1 MTDGDDREGAV
12 PGGEDTE
19 STVTN
24 GEDGE
29 GAVPGGEDTESTVT
43 NGEEGES
50 KILDGGD
57 GGPTA
62 AGRRK
67 MLLWGGVGGVLL
79 IAAVAVVVVVVLIM
93 RGGSLPGGPLGLVP
107 DDASWLRVV
116 DVERL
121 LTGDAPDDS
130 ADDFEDEWEDR
141 LDDIG
146 VSLDDLKTLVQAQ
159 GDDGTVLAFG
169 GDLDFEQIR
178 DELEDARYD
187 DDDYQG
193 YVVWD
198 DGDLWV
204 EAAALLD
211 GRGEV
216 VIGSTDAV
224 EDVLKALSRGSRSL
238 LQDDDND
245 LRRVLERAGQGWVLF
260 ALEGCQGTGVRGC
273 EAVGAAVSEGSES
286 YLVETTFAYLFRN
299 ERTAESE
306 LEDLEDYLDDEF
318 SPGRG
323 HRRCQNG
330 RRVRHRHRVG
340 GRRRLERRLS
350 LGTRTRTRTRNPD
363 QEPGPG
369 PGTRIETIGSG
380 RHEQVVCGEALACG
394 HGGLD
399 HCPCPGLRRRGAHV
413 SRIAPAIAA
422 PERRLLH
429 LRRLGTAPRR
439 TVGQPRATTRQPHR
453 RRAAR

>member
-1 MTDGDDREGAV
+1 MEKVATDGEDQDSSVTGGEDRESTVTDGDDGEGTV

-19 STVTN
+19 SAVTN
-24 GEDGE
+24 EEDGE
-29 GAVPGGEDTESTVT
+29 RPIL
-43 NGEEGES
+43 EGR
-50 KILDGGD
+50 DGGAA
-57 GGPTA
+57 G

-67 MLLWGGVGGVLL
+67 MLLWGGGGGVLL

-107 DDASWLRVV
+107 DDASWVQVV
-116 DVERL
+116 DVERFL
-121 LTGDAPDDS
+121 AGDAPGDS

-146 VSLDDLKTLVQAQ
+146 VSLNDLKTLVQAQ
-159 GDDGTVLAFG
+159 GDDGTVLVLD

-178 DELEDARYD
+178 DELDDARYN

-193 YVVWD
+193 YEVWD

-224 EDVLKALSRGSRSL
+224 EDVLKALSRNSGSL

-245 LRRVLERAGQGWVLF
+245 LRRALERAGQGWVVF
-260 ALEGCQGTGVRGC
+260 ALEGCQGVGVRGC

-286 YLVETTFAYLFRN
+286 YLVETTLAYLFRN

-318 SPGRG
+318 PRD
-323 HRRCQNG
+323 
-330 RRVRHRHRVG
+330 V
-340 GRRRLERRLS
+340 
-350 LGTRTRTRTRNPD
+350 D
-363 QEPGPG
+363 
-369 PGTRIETIGSG
+369 IEEVKTDGVFVIVTVSVDEDDWSG
-380 RHEQVVCGEALACG
+380 VF
-394 HGGLD
+394 
-399 HCPCPGLRRRGAHV
+399 P
-413 SRIAPAIAA
+413 
-422 PERRLLH
+422 
-429 LRRLGTAPRR
+429 
-439 TVGQPRATTRQPHR
+439 
-453 RRAAR
+453 

>member
-1 MTDGDDREGAV
+1 MEKVGTNGEDAENSVTNGEDGEGAV
-12 PGGEDTE
+12 PAGEDAE
-19 STVTN
+19 SPVTN

-29 GAVPGGEDTESTVT
+29 GAVPGAEDQESTAT
-43 NGEEGES
+43 NGEDGES
-50 KILDGGD
+50 TIRGGGD
-57 GGPTA
+57 DGPTA

-67 MLLWGGVGGVLL
+67 MLLWAGGGGVLL
-79 IAAVAVVVVVVLIM
+79 IAAVAVVVAVVLIV

-146 VSLDDLKTLVQAQ
+146 VSLDDLDTLVQAQ
-159 GDDGTVLAFG
+159 GDDGTVLVFG
-169 GDLDFEQIR
+169 GDLDFEEIR
-178 DELEDARYD
+178 DELDDARYD

-198 DGDLWV
+198 DGNLWV

-224 EDVLKALSRGSRSL
+224 EGVLKALSRASGSL

-245 LRRVLERAGQGWVLF
+245 LRRVLERVGQGWLVF
-260 ALEGCQGTGVRGC
+260 ALEGCQGAGVRGC

-306 LEDLEDYLDDEF
+306 LEDLEDYLDDE
-318 SPGRG
+318 
-323 HRRCQNG
+323 
-330 RRVRHRHRVG
+330 
-340 GRRRLERRLS
+340 LS
-350 LGTRTRTRTRNPD
+350 RD
-363 QEPGPG
+363 VD
-369 PGTRIETIGSG
+369 IEEVKTDGEFVIVTVSVDEDDWSG
-380 RHEQVVCGEALACG
+380 VF
-394 HGGLD
+394 
-399 HCPCPGLRRRGAHV
+399 P
-413 SRIAPAIAA
+413 
-422 PERRLLH
+422 
-429 LRRLGTAPRR
+429 
-439 TVGQPRATTRQPHR
+439 
-453 RRAAR
+453 

>member
-1 MTDGDDREGAV
+1 MEKVGTNGEDQESSVTNGDDGESAAAGGDDGEGAVTDGDDGEGAD
-12 PGGEDTE
+12 PGGEDAE
-19 STVTN
+19 SAVSN

-29 GAVPGGEDTESTVT
+29 GT
-43 NGEEGES
+43 
-50 KILDGGD
+50 ILEGGD

-107 DDASWLRVV
+107 DDASWVQVV
-116 DVERL
+116 DVERFL
-121 LTGDAPDDS
+121 AGDAPDDS

-146 VSLDDLKTLVQAQ
+146 VSLDDLDTLVQAY
-159 GDDGTVLAFG
+159 GDDGTVLVFG

-178 DELEDARYD
+178 DELDDARYD

-193 YVVWD
+193 YEVWD
-198 DGDLWV
+198 DGNLWV

-211 GRGEV
+211 GRGEMV
-216 VIGSTDAV
+216 VGSTDAV
-224 EDVLKALSRGSRSL
+224 EGVLKALSRGSGSL

-245 LRRVLERAGQGWVLF
+245 LRRALERAGQGWVVL
-260 ALEGCQGTGVRGC
+260 ALEGCQGAGVRGC

-318 SPGRG
+318 SRD
-323 HRRCQNG
+323 
-330 RRVRHRHRVG
+330 V
-340 GRRRLERRLS
+340 
-350 LGTRTRTRTRNPD
+350 D
-363 QEPGPG
+363 
-369 PGTRIETIGSG
+369 IEEVKTDGVFVIVTVSVDEDDWSG
-380 RHEQVVCGEALACG
+380 VF
-394 HGGLD
+394 
-399 HCPCPGLRRRGAHV
+399 P
-413 SRIAPAIAA
+413 
-422 PERRLLH
+422 
-429 LRRLGTAPRR
+429 
-439 TVGQPRATTRQPHR
+439 
-453 RRAAR
+453 

>member
-1 MTDGDDREGAV
+1 MEKVAANGEGQESSVTDGEGQ
-12 PGGEDTE
+12 E
-19 STVTN
+19 SSVTD

-29 GAVPGGEDTESTVT
+29 GAVPGEKDAESAVT

-50 KILDGGD
+50 TSLDEGD

-67 MLLWGGVGGVLL
+67 MLLWGGGGGVLL
-79 IAAVAVVVVVVLIM
+79 VAAVAVVVVVVLIM

-107 DDASWLRVV
+107 DDASWVQVV

-121 LTGDAPDDS
+121 LTGDAPGDS

-159 GDDGTVLAFG
+159 GDDGTVLVFG

-178 DELEDARYD
+178 DELDDARYD

-193 YVVWD
+193 YEIWD

-224 EDVLKALSRGSRSL
+224 EDVLKALSRSSGSL

-245 LRRVLERAGQGWVLF
+245 LRRVLERVGQGWLVF
-260 ALEGCQGTGVRGC
+260 ALEGCQGAGVRGC
-273 EAVGAAVSEGSES
+273 EAVGASVSEGSES

-306 LEDLEDYLDDEF
+306 LEDLEDYLDDE
-318 SPGRG
+318 
-323 HRRCQNG
+323 
-330 RRVRHRHRVG
+330 
-340 GRRRLERRLS
+340 LS
-350 LGTRTRTRTRNPD
+350 RD
-363 QEPGPG
+363 VD
-369 PGTRIETIGSG
+369 IEEVKTDGEFVIVTVSVDEDDWSG
-380 RHEQVVCGEALACG
+380 VF
-394 HGGLD
+394 
-399 HCPCPGLRRRGAHV
+399 P
-413 SRIAPAIAA
+413 
-422 PERRLLH
+422 
-429 LRRLGTAPRR
+429 
-439 TVGQPRATTRQPHR
+439 
-453 RRAAR
+453 

>member
-1 MTDGDDREGAV
+1 MEKVT
-12 PGGEDTE
+12 
-19 STVTN
+19 TN
-24 GEDGE
+24 GEDQE
-29 GAVPGGEDTESTVT
+29 SSVTGGEDAEGADPD
-43 NGEEGES
+43 GEGT
-50 KILDGGD
+50 ILWGGD
-57 GGPTA
+57 DGPTG

-93 RGGSLPGGPLGLVP
+93 RGGGSLPSGPLGLVP

-116 DVERL
+116 DVERFL
-121 LTGDAPDDS
+121 AGDAPDDS
-130 ADDFEDEWEDR
+130 ADDFGDEWEDR

-146 VSLDDLKTLVQAQ
+146 VSLDDLDTLVQAQ
-159 GDDGTVLAFG
+159 GDDGTVLVFG

-178 DELEDARYD
+178 DELDDARYD

-193 YVVWD
+193 YEVWD
-198 DGDLWV
+198 DGNLWV

-224 EDVLKALSRGSRSL
+224 EDVLKALSRGSGSL

-245 LRRVLERAGQGWVLF
+245 LRRVLERVGQGWLVF
-260 ALEGCQGTGVRGC
+260 ALEGCQGAGVRGC

-318 SPGRG
+318 SRD
-323 HRRCQNG
+323 
-330 RRVRHRHRVG
+330 V
-340 GRRRLERRLS
+340 
-350 LGTRTRTRTRNPD
+350 D
-363 QEPGPG
+363 
-369 PGTRIETIGSG
+369 IEEVKTDGVFVIVTVSVDEDDWSG
-380 RHEQVVCGEALACG
+380 VF
-394 HGGLD
+394 
-399 HCPCPGLRRRGAHV
+399 P
-413 SRIAPAIAA
+413 
-422 PERRLLH
+422 
-429 LRRLGTAPRR
+429 
-439 TVGQPRATTRQPHR
+439 
-453 RRAAR
+453 